1 MTLSSSL
8 EFQKFAQVFLPNY
21 LVGGLGSLS
30 KREID
35 LLVLRAYL
43 EAKMG
48 LPIQVAITKADPYQ
62 LGRDLNIRAS
72 RIRTMLDDLRYR
84 YPPSEDE
91 LRSQLSEAL
100 RKGEIG
106 PGKNSLRIQI
116 DDMLLRDYVRK
127 FVRDIFG
134 IVDTSFDRTIISL
147 TPENF
152 LALAV
157 WTQDSATKET
167 IEKKLQ
173 AIKLKSDIEAP
184 KEERVHWFIKK
195 IGEGA
200 ATQLGKEFIVT
211 LSKSIK
217 ADGEDFVDYVA
228 SLFQNLFK

>member
-30 KREID
+30 KRELD

-48 LPIQVAITKADPYQ
+48 LPIQAAITKADPYQ

-84 YPPSEDE
+84 YPPLEDE

-157 WTQDSATKET
+157 WTQDPDTKKK
-167 IEKKLQ
+167 IEEKLQ
-173 AIKLKSDIEAP
+173 EIELKPDTEAP

-200 ATQLGKEFIVT
+200 ATQLGKEIIVNA
-211 LSKSIK
+211 SKMINS
-217 ADGEDFVDYVA
+217 DGESLVDHVV
-228 SLFQNLFK
+228 SLFQKLFG

>member
-8 EFQKFAQVFLPNY
+8 EFQKFAQVFLTNY

-48 LPIQVAITKADPYQ
+48 APIQVVITKADPYQ

-100 RKGEIG
+100 KNGEII
-106 PGKNSLRIQI
+106 PDKNTLRIQI
-116 DDMLLRDYVRK
+116 DDLLLRDYVRK
-127 FVRDIFG
+127 IVRDRFG
-134 IVDTSFDRTIISL
+134 LVDTSFDRTIISL
-147 TPENF
+147 TPEKF
-152 LALAV
+152 LALAIASQDEA
-157 WTQDSATKET
+157 TQTKLEQR
-167 IEKKLQ
+167 LN
-173 AIKLKSDIEAP
+173 AIKLKSELGAP
-184 KEERVHWFIKK
+184 KEGRVLWLIKK
-195 IGEGA
+195 VGEGA
-200 ATQLGKEFIVT
+200 ANEVGKKLLEEATDWINNKDA
-211 LSKSIK
+211 LI
-217 ADGEDFVDYVA
+217 DFVVKFA
-228 SLFQNLFK
+228 QNLSG